1 MNRVNYLTKAL
12 STFPPFTK
20 NLLLRPWKR
29 LILLVILVALSI
41 VLLGSSA
48 VLPSDQTE
56 QVRAYTRDIEFDY
69 VAWTLDALGVKA
81 EQLALGTISYLPAEK
96 RQKLLLDYLDLIN
109 QIQRRESD
117 LTGIYADPGTSDPQA
132 ASAGLRSQLQDLY
145 AQRAQLSPVVEAILQ
160 DQIAQTAADMGL
172 SVGGQP
178 IPPVL
183 YHATPL
189 PLALIVSPR
198 DTIRQDEDISLVP
211 DLTVDQR
218 AALEDH
224 VDQNL
229 NVSSLVVG
237 IGGVGVYPTM
247 VMQTSD
253 INWLAEVV
261 AHEWTHNYLT
271 LRPLGV
277 SYLNSPELRIMN
289 ETAASIS
296 GKEIG
301 RALVEKYYPA
311 LLPPPPEPV
320 KITPQPQVPAGPAP
334 FDFRAEMHE
343 TRVTVDKML
352 AEGKIDEA
360 EKYMEARRVFFW
372 ENGYRIRKLNQ
383 AYFAFYGAYADQ
395 PGGAAGEDPVGA
407 AVRELRAQSNS
418 LADFLNRI
426 SWMSSFEQ
434 LQRAVSNTS

>member
-1 MNRVNYLTKAL
+1 MMAIRSFNPGKLMK
-12 STFPPFTK
+12 
-20 NLLLRPWKR
+20 RPWKR
-29 LILLVILVALSI
+29 LILLILLLVVAMF
-41 VLLGSSA
+41 LLGSSA

-69 VAWTLDALGVKA
+69 IAWTLDAIGVKLK
-81 EQLALGTISYLPAEK
+81 QLALGSISYLPEGSR
-96 RQKLLLDYLDLIN
+96 RQLLLDYLDLIT
-109 QIQRRESD
+109 QIQRGESE
-117 LTGIYADPGTSDPQA
+117 LYGVYADPNTVDPQA
-132 ASAGLRSQLQDLY
+132 ATTDLRSHLQNLY
-145 AQRAQLSPVVEAILQ
+145 DRRAQLAPLVEGTLQ
-160 DQIAQTAADMGL
+160 DQVSQAASALGL
-172 SVGGQP
+172 SLGGQP
-178 IPPVL
+178 VPPVL
-183 YHATPL
+183 YHTTPL

-198 DTIRQDEDISLVP
+198 NTIRQDENISLIP

-218 AALEDH
+218 AALEDG
-224 VDQNL
+224 VDRAL
-229 NVSSLVVG
+229 DVSSLVVG

-261 AHEWTHNYLT
+261 AHEWAHNYLT

-289 ETAASIS
+289 ETAASIA

-301 RALVEKYYPA
+301 KALMEKNYPQ
-311 LLPPPPEPV
+311 LLPLPPEPAV
-320 KITPQPQVPAGPAP
+320 SPPQPQKPAVPPP

-343 TRVTVDKML
+343 TRVTTDQLL
-352 AEGKIDEA
+352 AEGKIEEA
-360 EKYMEARRVFFW
+360 EKYMEQRRAFFW
-372 ENGYRIRKLNQ
+372 DNGYRIRKLNQ

-407 AVRELRAQSNS
+407 AVRALRAQSDS

-434 LQRAVSNTS
+434 LQRAVAGPS

>member
-1 MNRVNYLTKAL
+1 M
-12 STFPPFTK
+12 F
-20 NLLLRPWKR
+20 
-29 LILLVILVALSI
+29 
-41 VLLGSSA
+41 LLGSSV

-56 QVRAYTRDIEFDY
+56 RVRAYTRDIEFDY
-69 VAWTLDALGVKA
+69 IAWTLDAIGVKVK
-81 EQLALGTISYLPAEK
+81 QLALGSISYLPEGSR
-96 RQKLLLDYLDLIN
+96 RQLLLDYLDLIN
-109 QIQRRESD
+109 QIQRGESE
-117 LTGIYADPGTSDPQA
+117 LYGVYADPNTVDPQA
-132 ASAGLRSQLQDLY
+132 ATADLRSHLQDLY
-145 AQRAQLSPVVEAILQ
+145 DRRAQLAPLVEGTLQ
-160 DQIAQTAADMGL
+160 DQVSQSASGLGL
-172 SVGGQP
+172 SLGGQP
-178 IPPVL
+178 VPPVL
-183 YHATPL
+183 YHTTPL

-198 DTIRQDEDISLVP
+198 NTIRQDENISLIP

-218 AALEDH
+218 ATLEDG
-224 VDQNL
+224 VDRTL
-229 NVSSLVVG
+229 DVSSLVVG

-289 ETAASIS
+289 ETAASIA

-301 RALVEKYYPA
+301 KALMEKNYPQ
-311 LLPPPPEPV
+311 LLPPPPEPAV
-320 KITPQPQVPAGPAP
+320 SPPQPQDPAGPPP

-343 TRVTVDKML
+343 TRVTTDQLL

-360 EKYMEARRVFFW
+360 EKYMEQRRAFFW
-372 ENGYRIRKLNQ
+372 DNGYRIRKLNQ

-407 AVRELRAQSNS
+407 AVRALRAQSDS

-434 LQRAVSNTS
+434 LQRAVAGPS